1 MNELIVKEPFNFSI
15 IETMESVNLT
25 EMSFM
30 DRTKLYCEV
39 EAKSFYLR
47 GRILQSIKEDN
58 CFKEA
63 GYETFEKAVKDILSI
78 SRSFAYRIMDA
89 TTTYE
94 TLSPT
99 GRHFLP
105 TSERQLRPLTGL
117 EPEQQIEVWQE
128 VAKDKVPTAKEVQK
142 AVNKKLG
149 KNVDNGSQD
158 LPVTSLEVPIVPIE
172 DITAAKTYE
181 ILSTRVD
188 ILPTENNSTIDM
200 SKYITIEEHNR
211 IVLEYEKAYMI
222 DIEKLMNRV
231 SELESR
237 LSFFEKDSINP
248 TPEKSTLLPRETVF
262 NFVKQHGNA
271 IQCLALLS
279 DYLTNERL
287 YNLFVKVREDYKMTT
302 PPPAWDLE
310 IINATG
316 ILSF

>member
-1 MNELIVKEPFNFSI
+1 MKGKTMN
-15 IETMESVNLT
+15 NLQKIT
-25 EMSFM
+25 TFQE
-30 DRTKLYCEV
+30 DIADIKDVTTKLFLV
-39 EAKSFYLR
+39 AGK
-47 GRILQSIKEDN
+47 ILQGIQDKKKY
-58 CFKEA
+58 KEA
-63 GYETFEKAVKDILSI
+63 GYKTFAEAVEYELGMKKSTAYELIAAAKSYEILSAI
-78 SRSFAYRIMDA
+78 ADKNVNNCSQN
-89 TTTYE
+89 
-94 TLSPT
+94 
-99 GRHFLP
+99 LP
-105 TSERQLRPLTGL
+105 TSESQLRPITKLL
-117 EPEQQIEVWQE
+117 PAQQISIWQK
-128 VAKDKVPTAKEVQK
+128 VAKDKVPTAKEVQE
-142 AVNKKLG
+142 AVNIELS
-149 KNVDNGSQD
+149 KNVDSCSQD
-158 LPVTSLEVPIVPIE
+158 LPITSLEVPIVPIE
-172 DITAAKTYE
+172 D
-181 ILSTRVD
+181 
-188 ILPTENNSTIDM
+188 NSTIDM

-211 IVLEYEKAYMI
+211 IVLEYEKACMI